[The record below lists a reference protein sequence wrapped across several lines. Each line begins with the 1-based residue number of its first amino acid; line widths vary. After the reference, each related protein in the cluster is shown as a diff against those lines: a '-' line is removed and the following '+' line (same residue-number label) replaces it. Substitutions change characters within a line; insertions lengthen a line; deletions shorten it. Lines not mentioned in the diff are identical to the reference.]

1 MRLGLTVL
9 ELLLAITVL
18 GIVSGIAS
26 LRIPRVLA
34 DARLYSGVRQIAADL
49 HLVRMKAIAQNSRF
63 RVTFR
68 PRTNDYVVDKEERG
82 TWRRQL
88 LHGHH
93 AGPSAAALLT
103 LPSGVRIVAVNSGGD
118 VVFLPRGYVD
128 GGITITLRSDQGTG
142 SKRVVINLAGRVRIE

>member
-1 MRLGLTVL
+1 MRQGLTVL
-9 ELLLAITVL
+9 ELLLTIAVL

-26 LRIPRVLA
+26 LQMPRVLA
-34 DARLYSGVRQIAADL
+34 DARLHSGVRQIAADL
-49 HLVRMKAIAQNSRF
+49 HLVRMRAIAQNSRF

-68 PRTNDYVVDKEERG
+68 PRMNDYFVDKEAGG

-93 AGPSAAALLT
+93 GEPSAEALLT
-103 LPSGVRIVAVNSGGD
+103 LPPGVRIVAVNSGGD

-128 GGITITLRSDQGTG
+128 GGITITLGSDQGRG
-142 SKRVVINLAGRVRIE
+142 NKRVVVNLAGRVRIE